1 MFRILHFNY
10 PPRVE
15 STSNFFTF
23 GFNELIGS
31 HYTKRNAG
39 LKAKNAKITNNE
51 PEQTTPRTTLAPLS
65 TAYYDNKFVMLLI

>member
-10 PPRVE
+10 TPWVE

-31 HYTKRNAG
+31 HYTKWNAG

-51 PEQTTPRTTLAPLS
+51 PE
-65 TAYYDNKFVMLLI
+65 